1 MEKASIVI
9 LAVALIF
16 SGIMLFEIYVL
27 YFNADYVK
35 CDSFGNCE
43 FTTVLRNSTI
53 TESRNCFENGKQI
66 NCSESDKNI
75 KIPEGALPYDQQKKE
90 RSKLGE

>member
-1 MEKASIVI
+1 VDKADIFI
-9 LAVALIF
+9 LAIALIF
-16 SGIMLFEIYVL
+16 AGVMIFEIYIL

-53 TESRNCFENGKQI
+53 IESRRCYENGKQV
-66 NCSESDKNI
+66 NCSYEFENI
-75 KIPEGALPYDQQKKE
+75 EIPEGDFPL
-90 RSKLGE
+90 